1 MKTST
6 IAIALAPAAASAQ
19 WWGGAPECA
28 QTCLSSAWSSAS
40 ATAASATG
48 GNGWWPQQSDYCAD
62 DKRSNVQDC
71 LAKDCS
77 ATPTAVSSYSSL
89 ASSLCSAWASCTAA
103 GSTGAQTFTYPGGPV
118 TWGAPGGWSGAGGN
132 GNGPRGGNF
141 GGSGGFGGWGGD
153 SSDSKVWSEWADAY
167 SGSKTWTGGVVTVTG
182 CVGNGSPWFAGPGGG
197 WNNLGGF
204 NGWVGWGKG
213 WSWGSTVTQ
222 TVTYTT
228 TLSDGKVSEFTGLA
242 TVAAAVSG
250 DLTTSTTLGAATA
263 TSTSSDSAGARVGG
277 SSEGGIVTGMMGVAL
292 GAVILVAGML

>member
-1 MKTST
+1 MKTSAV
-6 IAIALAPAAASAQ
+6 AIALAPAAASAQ

-28 QTCLSSAWSSAS
+28 QTCLSSAWSSVS
-40 ATAASATG
+40 ATAAATG
-48 GNGWWPQQSDYCAD
+48 GNGWWPKQSDYCAD

-89 ASSLCSAWASCTAA
+89 ASSLCSAWSSCTAA
-103 GSTGAQTFTYPGGPV
+103 GSTGVQTITYPGGPV
-118 TWGAPGGWSGAGGN
+118 TWGAPGGWSGMGGN
-132 GNGPRGGNF
+132 VNGPRGGNF
-141 GGSGGFGGWGGD
+141 GGPGGAGGWGGD

-197 WNNLGGF
+197 WNNMGGF

-213 WSWGSTVTQ
+213 WHWGSTVTE

-250 DLTTSTTLGAATA
+250 DLTTSTTLGAATS
-263 TSTSSDSAGARVGG
+263 THTSSDNAGARIGG
-277 SSEGGIVTGMMGVAL
+277 SSEGGIVTGMMGIAL
-292 GAVILVAGML
+292 GAVVLVAGML